1 MDQITKLDQI
11 VKHLKKKQIKR
22 KIAVALA
29 QDSNTIG
36 AIAQAI
42 EQGFVDAF
50 MLGNKEKIEQTALD
64 ENINPK
70 IFEIIHIPDDTQA
83 VTETV
88 KMVKNG
94 QADILM
100 KGLVGTDKFLKAVL
114 DKTEGLLPDKAIMSY
129 VAVIEI
135 PKYHKL
141 LFVTDTAVLP
151 NPDLKQKSAMLTYAV
166 KMANSFGIENPKV
179 ALIAAAEKV
188 NVTQSHTIDY
198 AMMCKMVERRQLPK
212 CTIDGPLDIFLACD
226 PESVKIKGVPT
237 PINGDADVLL
247 FPTLDACNAFYK
259 GLMLF
264 GGGELAGL
272 IQGTTKPVVV
282 MSRSESPK
290 SKFYC
295 IALACLTA

>member
-1 MDQITKLDQI
+1 MNQITKLDQL
-11 VKHLKKKQIKR
+11 VEHLKQKGIKR
-22 KIAVALA
+22 KIAVSLA
-29 QDSNTIG
+29 QDSNTVG
-36 AIAQAI
+36 AISQAV
-42 EQGFVDAF
+42 EQGFVEAF
-50 MLGNKEKIEQTALD
+50 MIGNRQKIEETARN
-64 ENINPK
+64 ENINPEIFK
-70 IFEIIHIPDDTQA
+70 IIDIPDDNQA
-83 VTETV
+83 VIESV
-88 KMVKNG
+88 RMVKNG
-94 QADILM
+94 EADILM

-114 DKTEGLLPDKAIMSY
+114 DKNNGLLPEKAIMSY
-129 VAVIEI
+129 VAVIEV

-188 NVTQSHTIDY
+188 NETQPHTIDY
-198 AMMCKMVERRQLPK
+198 AMMCKMVERGQLPK

-264 GGGELAGL
+264 GCGELAGL
-272 IQGTTKPVVV
+272 IQGTIKPVVV

-295 IALACLTA
+295 IALACLTC